1 MAKAKAK
8 TKAKTRGP
16 AKAKAKRGDDPA
28 VPVVPVPPTV
38 PEPAPPVPEPGV
50 DEPAALERILKR
62 LDELVPRVR
71 KIPVEDTTGPQATM
85 LFLDVDDL
93 CLITTD
99 SDDPKF
105 SLMFVNRDERRFYG
119 NGGLVDYERQLADNR
134 YWLRTS
140 LKHLVNLN
148 RIERS
153 RVNRA
158 RDPEA
163 RGDAGLAR
171 ERGGPQLSGRAR
183 VPGRVPRALHRERV
197 ARWRRSRTSRRN

>member
-16 AKAKAKRGDDPA
+16 AKAKAKGGDDPA
-28 VPVVPVPPTV
+28 VPAVPVPPTV
-38 PEPAPPVPEPGV
+38 PEPGV
-50 DEPAALERILKR
+50 DDPAALERILKR

-85 LFLDVDDL
+85 LFLDIDDL
-93 CLITTD
+93 SLITTD

-158 RDPEA
+158 RDLKLEGMPDWLVNAVAPNSPGGRAFLDEF
-163 RGDAGLAR
+163 R
-171 ERGGPQLSGRAR
+171 ERFIVS
-183 VPGRVPRALHRERV
+183 V
-197 ARWRRSRTSRRN
+197 